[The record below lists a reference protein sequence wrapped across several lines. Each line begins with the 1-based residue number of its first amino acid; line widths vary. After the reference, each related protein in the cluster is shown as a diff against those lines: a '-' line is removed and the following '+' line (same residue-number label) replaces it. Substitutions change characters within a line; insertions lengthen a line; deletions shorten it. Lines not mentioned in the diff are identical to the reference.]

1 MSSQLY
7 YTSNFKLAT
16 GSMQLA
22 IGSIQLAIFFLF
34 DSIFA
39 NWSLQTANFLFSRNI
54 ELTR

>member
-7 YTSNFKLAT
+7 YTSNFKLAI

-22 IGSIQLAIFFLF
+22 IFFLY

-39 NWSLQTANFLFSRNI
+39 NWSLQTANILFSRNI
-54 ELTR
+54 ELAR